1 MFTFVNQPGGR
12 IVTISLRRGEM
23 LLEGVQKA
31 IEDNG
36 IRDAVVLSCIG
47 TLSAMTWHRV
57 TTLDARPKEEY
68 PTVRGPLELCAVQ
81 GLVVAGVP
89 HFHIVCSDRN
99 GTYAGHLEPGC
110 EVLYLAEVVL
120 MELAGAPLR
129 RVTDE
134 NGLRQLAQEECI
146 GRTEK

>member
-1 MFTFVNQPGGR
+1 MFTLINQPGSR
-12 IVTISLRRGEM
+12 IFTVSLRRGEM

-31 IEDNG
+31 IEENN

-47 TLSAMTWHRV
+47 TLSSITWHRV
-57 TTLDARPKEEY
+57 TTLEARPHEEY
-68 PTVRGPLELCAVQ
+68 PTVNGPLELCSVQ
-81 GLVVAGVP
+81 GLVVGGIP
-89 HFHIVCSDRN
+89 HFHIVCSDKD

-120 MELAGAPLR
+120 MELTGAPLH

-134 NGLRQLAQEECI
+134 NGLRQLAQ
-146 GRTEK
+146 